1 MARNQPSPRVTA
13 IRSISRR
20 SLFLASFGA
29 LGRLTGQSATLR
41 FQPSADGS
49 FSFDTGVLKG
59 VLRNEGRS
67 TGLIPVT
74 HSPTGSSL
82 ATSMGLFGIYRVFG
96 NGRRYGTGMWHV
108 PSEARAETDGSVT
121 VVWPAAEERPFT
133 LAASYRWAAANT
145 LDLTLKVT
153 AAEDLLGFETFLAS
167 YLGPSFRSAKV
178 LVKGGR
184 LMAAERANGQ
194 WQMFPRNPE
203 ALKLI
208 YDGRWKFPPN
218 PVEWARMP
226 DFEFPVAI
234 RTDPGT
240 GLTVLIM
247 APAHDCFAIATPE
260 ESDSHHSTYL
270 SLFGLDLKKGATAQ
284 VRARLVV
291 LPTPDPEQLR
301 GLYVNWATQQ
311 RRNL

>member
-1 MARNQPSPRVTA
+1 MASHKSSARVTQL
-13 IRSISRR
+13 RISRR
-20 SLFLASFGA
+20 SLVLASAGVLVHRPGNGA
-29 LGRLTGQSATLR
+29 ILR

-49 FSFDTGVLKG
+49 FGFDTGVLKG
-59 VLRNEGRS
+59 TFRNEGRS
-67 TGLIPVT
+67 IGLIPAT
-74 HSPTGSSL
+74 HSPTGTSL

-108 PSEARAETDGSVT
+108 PSEAGAEADGSVT

-133 LAASYRWAAANT
+133 MTASYRWAAANT

-153 AAEDLLGFETFLAS
+153 ASEDLLGFETFLAS
-167 YLGPSFRSAKV
+167 YFGPSFRSAKV
-178 LVKGGR
+178 LVKGGQ

-194 WQMFPRNPE
+194 WQMFPRDPQ

-226 DFEFPVAI
+226 DFELPVAV

-270 SLFGLDLKKGATAQ
+270 SLFGRDLKKGVTDQ
-284 VRARLVV
+284 VRARLVL
-291 LPTPDPEQLR
+291 LPAPHPEQLR
-301 GLYVNWATQQ
+301 SLYSNWIS
-311 RRNL
+311 RHPSR